1 MIPLALWPYWPWI
14 RKLWWLVPLTA
25 IALAAATFRIQRDH
39 ARDELDA
46 LRATLA
52 AQEATYRAQAAEA
65 ARVQDAVEAGYA
77 AELERLRRA
86 AGPVPVVRLCV
97 SPVPAVPRLG
107 APVPGDGGAG
117 APGGGVPRVPD
128 GTADG
133 AYDFGPGLYWIAD
146 RADRQSAQLRHLL
159 ERNRRLSEIAS
170 SGP

>member
-1 MIPLALWPYWPWI
+1 MIPLVGWWPLV
-14 RKLWWLVPLTA
+14 RKFWWLVPVTVVA
-25 IALAAATFRIQRDH
+25 GFAVTYRIQRDI
-39 ARDELDA
+39 ARDALAD
-46 LRATLA
+46 LRAAQA
-52 AQEATYRAQAAEA
+52 AQEATYQAQVAQWRQATIVAE
-65 ARVQDAVEAGYA
+65 EGYA
-77 AELERLRRA
+77 AEIERLRRA

-159 ERNRRLSEIAS
+159 ERNRRLSEISS